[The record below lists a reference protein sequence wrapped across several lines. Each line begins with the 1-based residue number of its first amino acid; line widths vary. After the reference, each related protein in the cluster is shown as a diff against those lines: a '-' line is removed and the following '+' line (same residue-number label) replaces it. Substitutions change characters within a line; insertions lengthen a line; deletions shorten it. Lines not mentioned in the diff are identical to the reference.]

1 MQNKIIVLE
10 GLDASGKGTQSR
22 MLAEKLAKDGRTFHS
37 FDFPRYKK
45 ESSSAVKLYLSG
57 ALGTRPED
65 TNAYAAS
72 AFYAVDRYISFK
84 TEWREFYENGDIILL
99 DRYTSANALHQMS
112 KMDKSLW
119 EDFAKWLYDFEFS
132 KLGIPKPAATL
143 FLDMHPDIAIEL
155 MNKRTESTGR
165 VQDIHEKDHSHLY
178 KSYEAAQFAC
188 ELLGWKRIV
197 CFENGRPRS
206 VEDIF
211 NDIYDSVKTIVE
223 G

>member
-1 MQNKIIVLE
+1 MLNKIIVLE
-10 GLDASGKGTQSR
+10 GLDASGKGTQTK
-22 MLAEKLAKDGRTFHS
+22 MLAQKLESENKVYHC
-37 FDFPRYKK
+37 FDFPRYEKD
-45 ESSSAVKLYLSG
+45 SSIPVKMYLG
-57 ALGTRPED
+57 GKLGNRPED

-84 TEWREFYENGDIILL
+84 TEWREFYEKGDIILL

-119 EDFAKWLYDFEFS
+119 ADFANWLYDFEFG
-132 KLGIPKPAATL
+132 KLGLPKPAATL

-165 VQDIHEKDHSHLY
+165 LQDIHEKDHSHLY

-188 ELLGWKRIV
+188 DLLGWTRIV
-197 CFENGRPRS
+197 CFENGKPKS
-206 VEDIF
+206 VEQIF
-211 NDIYDSVKTIVE
+211 KQICDATKNIIE